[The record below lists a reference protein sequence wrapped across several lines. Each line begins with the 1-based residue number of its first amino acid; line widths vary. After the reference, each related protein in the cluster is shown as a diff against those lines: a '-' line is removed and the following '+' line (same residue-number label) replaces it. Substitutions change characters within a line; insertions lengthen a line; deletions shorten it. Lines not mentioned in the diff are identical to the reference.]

1 MSGTLN
7 DSELSDAIDE
17 ETLLNVASI
26 RYTFAL
32 AYISVFLLCV
42 IGNMTII
49 AVIVLQRSM
58 RTVTNF
64 FLANLAVADL
74 LVGIFCVVQ
83 NATHFV
89 LLSHGR
95 WPFGE
100 LLCHAYVYVLHLIP
114 NASAG
119 ILVLMSVERFIAVL
133 RPMLVQHLLTRG
145 VLVASTLLVWSAS
158 ATMNS
163 PYLIAAQY
171 LQFDD
176 FGSCTRKNIL
186 LFGNQM
192 NVLKVVTT
200 INFIVWYS
208 IPLAV
213 LFGIYLTIGVVLF
226 RSTNDDAVARSSSR
240 GQTPLT
246 TPHNS
251 NGHCPVLLYKKDER
265 MTATSGALHRKV
277 SKMEALDSRRR
288 VIRLVVV
295 IVLSFA
301 LLSIPRYIYLMWSV
315 WRDNREP
322 RCLHC
327 LSALIQPITFLL
339 MFLNSAIN
347 PLLYAFLS
355 KRFRVAIVDTL
366 CCHHERDKLRT
377 RVLQLNAGRIS
388 KLRHS
393 SGRTHANIY
402 FAIDNKDGLEIALGN
417 SCV

>member
-240 GQTPLT
+240 
-246 TPHNS
+246 
-251 NGHCPVLLYKKDER
+251 ER